1 MVQEILTSVE
11 QTLGS
16 IWWIIILFFLFF
28 VARDR
33 WLYRVQSKFINN
45 IKWVLLEIKIPKEDV
60 KSPQVME
67 QFFNSLRAM
76 YSFGIRPEDKWL
88 KGQGEEWISA
98 EMVSSKDGIKFYIRV
113 SKFFR
118 NLVEASFFA
127 HYPEAEIEEVED
139 YIKEMPE
146 VLPDDTYDIWGSDY
160 ILSKPNIF
168 PIKTYPNFF
177 RDSVKEEEQTDPV
190 ATIAE
195 VMSGLKSDERIWI
208 QILIRPT
215 GDDWKKEAVD
225 VINNLTGRKK
235 PAAKSG
241 VLNSILDFIINF
253 AKALTTP
260 PVWSGAPEEKP
271 SGPNKM
277 LTPGEQDIA
286 KGIEGKIAKVG
297 YETLMRFI
305 YIDSKNSF
313 TKSNGV
319 AVIGAISQFNTL
331 NLNAF
336 RPASTITQP
345 PRFFFKKSTL
355 LLKKKSLYK
364 MYRERA
370 FYRNQFF
377 PVEGVQVTPPIL
389 NVEELATIFHPPM
402 PSVVA
407 AGLRRVESK
416 KAGPPTGLPTK

>member
-1 MVQEILTSVE
+1 MIQEIITSVE
-11 QTLGS
+11 QTIGS

-33 WLYRVQSKFINN
+33 WLYRVQSKFIKN
-45 IKWVLLEIKIPKEDV
+45 IKWVLLEIKIPKENV

-67 QFFNSLRAM
+67 QFFDSLRAM
-76 YSFGIRPEDKWL
+76 YSFGIKPEEKWL
-88 KGQGEEWISA
+88 DGKTEEWISA
-98 EMVSSKDGIKFYIRV
+98 EMASSKDGIKFYIRV

-118 NLVEASFFA
+118 NLVESSFFA

-139 YIKEMPE
+139 YVKEMPDE
-146 VLPDDTYDIWGSDY
+146 LPDDVYDLWGTDY
-160 ILSKPNIF
+160 ILTKKNVF
-168 PIKTYPNFF
+168 PIRTYPNFF
-177 RDSVKEEEQTDPV
+177 RDSVKEEEQTDPI

-195 VMSGLKSDERIWI
+195 VMSNLKSDERIWI
-208 QILIRPT
+208 QILVRPT
-215 GDDWKKEAVD
+215 GDDWKKEAAD
-225 VINNLTGRKK
+225 IINDITGRKK
-235 PAAKSG
+235 PAAKHGILSY
-241 VLNSILDFIINF
+241 VLDFISNF
-253 AKALTTP
+253 IKAPVTP
-260 PVWSGAPEEKP
+260 PVWSGKPEDKP
-271 SGPNKM
+271 SGPSKM

-286 KGIEGKIAKVG
+286 KGVEGKISKAG
-297 YETLMRFI
+297 YEALMRFV
-305 YIDSKNSF
+305 YIDSKSSF

-319 AVIGAISQFNTL
+319 AVIGAISQFSTL

-336 RPASTITQP
+336 KPASTITQP
-345 PRFFFKKSTL
+345 PRFLFKKSTL

-377 PVEGVQVTPPIL
+377 PTEGLEVTPPIL

-416 KAGPPTGLPTK
+416 KAGPPAGLPTK